1 MPSIQYLKNAPLGKT
16 GDIAEV
22 QEHEAKVLIT
32 LGFATD
38 VSNVLRNQ
46 SGGLVVDD
54 FGELV
59 QQVTP
64 PPPAPA
70 KKKDTSKSK

>member
-22 QEHEAKVLIT
+22 QEHEAKVLIA

-64 PPPAPA
+64 PPA